1 MDLVL
6 GIEMRELEM
15 VPHISVISPCYG
27 SPKALDELYQRTAA
41 TMAKLSVTF
50 EMILVD
56 DRCPM
61 DSWSVIRGLAAQYD
75 NVIAIRL
82 SRNFGQHPAIY
93 AGLAQAKG
101 EWIVVMDC
109 DLQDQ
114 PEEIEAMYLHA
125 LGGDYDAV
133 RARRSLRRDNFF
145 RRFLSSRFY
154 AVLTFLT
161 GVKHSSEIANF
172 GIYHRKVI
180 DGILSWS
187 EDHRYFPAAVQ
198 WIGFNVSDLSVEH
211 ANRKYGRSAY
221 NLRKL
226 LRLALSIIVSF
237 SDKPLRMMVQA
248 GVVVA
253 LLSFVISVAY
263 LGIALAGGFIVPG
276 WASIMISL
284 WFISGCMIFAIGFV
298 GIYVGQVMR
307 EAKGRPNYIVDVVL
321 NDKE

>member
-1 MDLVL
+1 MQPV
-6 GIEMRELEM
+6 
-15 VPHISVISPCYG
+15 ISVISPCYG
-27 SPKALDELYQRTAA
+27 SPKALAELYQRTAA
-41 TMAKLSVTF
+41 TMAKIGVPF

-61 DSWSVIRGLAAQYD
+61 DSWSVIRTLAAEHD
-75 NVIAIRL
+75 NVVAIRL

-114 PEEIEAMYLHA
+114 PEEIEAMYRHA
-125 LGGDYDAV
+125 LTGFDAV
-133 RARRSLRRDNFF
+133 RARRSRRKDNFI
-145 RRFLSSRFY
+145 RRFLSNRFY

-161 GVKHSSEIANF
+161 GVKHSAEVANF
-172 GIYHRKVI
+172 GVYHRKVI
-180 DGILSWS
+180 DGIMSWS

-198 WIGFNVSDLSVEH
+198 WIGFNISDLSVEH
-211 ANRKYGRSAY
+211 ANRKYGRSSY
-221 NLRKL
+221 NFRRLM
-226 LRLALSIIVSF
+226 RLALSVIVSF

-263 LGIALAGGFIVPG
+263 LGVALAGGFVVPG

-321 NDKE
+321 NARE

>member
-1 MDLVL
+1 
-6 GIEMRELEM
+6 MRELEM
-15 VPHISVISPCYG
+15 VPQITVISPCYG
-27 SPKALDELYQRTAA
+27 SPKALEELYQRTAA
-41 TMAKLSVTF
+41 TMAKMGVTF

-61 DSWSVIRGLAAQYD
+61 DSWSVIRKLAEEHA
-75 NVIAIRL
+75 NVVAIRL

-93 AGLAQAKG
+93 AGLAAARG

-114 PEEIEAMYLHA
+114 PEEIEPMYRHA
-125 LGGDYDAV
+125 LTGFDAV
-133 RARRSLRRDNFF
+133 RAKRSQRQDNLF
-145 RRFLSSRFY
+145 RRFLSDRFY

-161 GVKHSSEIANF
+161 GVKHSAEIANF
-172 GIYHRKVI
+172 GVYHRKVI

-198 WIGFNVSDLSVEH
+198 WIGFNVSDINVVH
-211 ANRKYGRSAY
+211 ANRKYGKSAY
-221 NLRKL
+221 NFSRL

-253 LLSFVISVAY
+253 ILSFVISVVY
-263 LGIALAGGFIVPG
+263 LGVALAGGFEVPG

-284 WFISGCMIFAIGFV
+284 WFMFGCMVFAVGFV

-307 EAKGRPNYIVDVVL
+307 EAKGRPNYIVDAVL
-321 NDKE
+321 RKKD

>member
-1 MDLVL
+1 MQ
-6 GIEMRELEM
+6 
-15 VPHISVISPCYG
+15 PVISIITPCYG
-27 SPKALDELYQRTAA
+27 SPKALGELLQRTTA
-41 TMAKLSVTF
+41 TMAKIGVPF

-61 DSWSVIRGLAAQYD
+61 DSWSVIMKLARESD
-75 NVIAIRL
+75 NVVGVRL

-93 AGLAQAKG
+93 AGLSIAKG

-114 PEEIEAMYLHA
+114 PEEIESMYRHA
-125 LGGDYDAV
+125 LTGYDAV
-133 RARRSLRRDNFF
+133 RGRRSQRQDNFLRR
-145 RRFLSSRFY
+145 LVSERFY

-161 GVKHSSEIANF
+161 GVKHSAEIANF

-180 DGILSWS
+180 DGILSWN

-198 WIGFNVSDLSVEH
+198 WIGFNVSDISVAH
-211 ANRKYGRSAY
+211 ATRKHGKSAY
-221 NLRKL
+221 NFSKL

-248 GVVVA
+248 GVVIA
-253 LLSFVISVAY
+253 ILSFVISVAY
-263 LGIALAGGFIVPG
+263 LAVALAGGFEVPG

-284 WFISGCMIFAIGFV
+284 WFMSGCLIFAIGFV

-307 EAKGRPNYIVDVVL
+307 EAKGRPNYVVDVVL
-321 NDKE
+321 RKKG